1 MHKNAFMHHLNQMS
15 NKMDRVANDN
25 KQDIDSDPATET
37 TCMLDWNTTQ
47 VSTSAD
53 SSETTSDTE
62 KLSKNSL
69 FKSKGIIRY
78 AFCFNHDFLM
88 FPIFGLSLE
97 KPRIKKQKTLP
108 GEKTAPCSY
117 NHDLKISI

>member
-1 MHKNAFMHHLNQMS
+1 MHHLNQMS

-53 SSETTSDTE
+53 SSKTTSDYRRNCQ
-62 KLSKNSL
+62 KSL
-69 FKSKGIIRY
+69 CSNLKESLDIHS
-78 AFCFNHDFLM
+78 ALTM
-88 FPIFGLSLE
+88 IF
-97 KPRIKKQKTLP
+97 
-108 GEKTAPCSY
+108 
-117 NHDLKISI
+117 